1 MQLSHDLGGEPA
13 RSKMRGLPLMKL
25 GYSGILVKPNF
36 VGVGSDFGVDL
47 VGLFNE
53 LLVERV
59 VVQGVEVHVSAK
71 MS

>member
-1 MQLSHDLGGEPA
+1 
-13 RSKMRGLPLMKL
+13 MRGLPLMKL